1 MHSSFKSKNESGHGV
16 AEMIGFM
23 VIVAVL
29 TIGSV
34 GLYQVARNAAHTQSI
49 ITEVRLRLLALS
61 RHGAA
66 KNKATSLQTLR
77 GLQKKPN
84 QSLIMDKYELELEQ
98 NGVNNPVLIIHDLPL
113 EICSRLKAKVDIS
126 CDSQHNARFDLSFL
140 NSNPK

>member
-1 MHSSFKSKNESGHGV
+1 MRSSFKSNNESGHGV

-23 VIVAVL
+23 VIVVVL
-29 TIGSV
+29 TIGSI
-34 GLYQVARNAAHTQSI
+34 GLYQIARNAVHTNSI

-84 QSLIMDKYELELEQ
+84 KSLIMDKYELELEQ
-98 NGVNNPVLIIHDLPL
+98 SEANNPILIIHDLPP
-113 EICSRLKAKVDIS
+113 EICSRLKARAKIS
-126 CDSQHNARFDLSFL
+126 CDSQYRARFDLSFL
-140 NSNPK
+140 NSNPE